1 VIQSAI
7 EWCEPQETQCVGD
20 IEKHRLRPVMVFESD
35 AVTKTADVSKSSR
48 CTQHCGGMGTKLIVG
63 ALGVAASDSQN
74 IADAMSGVLDAWH
87 HAPFRC
93 FAGVCEP
100 STFAAAG

>member
-1 VIQSAI
+1 
-7 EWCEPQETQCVGD
+7 
-20 IEKHRLRPVMVFESD
+20 
-35 AVTKTADVSKSSR
+35 
-48 CTQHCGGMGTKLIVG
+48 MGTKLIVG